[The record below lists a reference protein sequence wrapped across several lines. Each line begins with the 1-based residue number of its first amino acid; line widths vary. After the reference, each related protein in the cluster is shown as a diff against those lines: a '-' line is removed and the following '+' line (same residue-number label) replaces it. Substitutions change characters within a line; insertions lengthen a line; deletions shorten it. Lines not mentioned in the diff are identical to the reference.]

1 MFRSFYQ
8 FKKSPEMKSLTGKFL
23 KVFILV
29 LLFAI
34 KGIAQTPEPENL
46 KVFDNWVEWSNG
58 SNMLQLTLN
67 RQAYRLLDEREKE
80 ITALK
85 TGTDWKTRQAKVKTV
100 LSEIVGTFPE
110 KTPLNP
116 VVTGTLKR
124 GNFRVEKIVFES
136 VPGFRVTGCL
146 FIPDGPGKKPAI
158 LNVIGHSLPSFR
170 RDIYQHLILN
180 LVNKGFIVFAIDP
193 VGQGERLQYSD
204 SDLKLVQFT
213 SSTQEH
219 TFMANQCFLSGNSL
233 AKYFIWDGIR
243 AIDYLLTRKEVDPD
257 RIGLTGLSGGGTQTA
272 FIAAFDDRIKAAA
285 PTCYIT
291 GYRRLLE
298 SIGSQD
304 GEQNLY
310 HGLLK
315 GIDHADLLEVRAP
328 KPVLIVSTTRDFFS
342 IQGARETFQEVRKAY
357 EALRNPDNISMS
369 EGDLGHG
376 FIKNNNEATYAFFQ
390 KELNLPGDPAE
401 IPVQYFAENELQV
414 TSAGQG
420 VTSFGGKTVFDLN
433 KTEVTKM
440 AEKLELSRTTDPHHL
455 DLVREKA
462 RELSGYQDPGNEVRP
477 VFRGRYQREG
487 YAVELYALETGNRVV
502 VPLLVMRPEKGNSKA
517 LLYIHPE
524 GKEAEAA
531 PGGKMEYFV
540 RQGYTVVAPD
550 LPGIGETLPKIN
562 YPGALSYGA
571 QLIGRSLVAIH
582 AGEIVRVARFV
593 KNLPGLNAQSIQAF
607 TSGELCPALLHAAV
621 FEPVIG
627 AVALTGSPVS
637 YVNIATTRFNTFSL
651 SFSWGVS
658 GALTAFDLPDL
669 AASIAPRRL
678 LYINTLDASGELAS
692 DELIKNQMAFPKA
705 IYSNSESN
713 KLLFLKIQEE
723 KIQDTLADWLGSE

>member
-1 MFRSFYQ
+1 
-8 FKKSPEMKSLTGKFL
+8 MKNLSGKL
-23 KVFILV
+23 QIVIILF
-29 LLFAI
+29 LLFTI
-34 KGIAQTPEPENL
+34 KGIAQTAEPENL

-58 SNMLQLTLN
+58 SNMLQLYLN
-67 RQAYRLLDEREKE
+67 QQAYRLLDEREKE
-80 ITALK
+80 IAALK
-85 TGTDWKTRQAKVKTV
+85 TLVDWKTRQEKVKQV
-100 LSEIVGTFPE
+100 LSVIVGSFPD

-116 VVTGTLKR
+116 VVIGTLNR
-124 GNFRVEKIVFES
+124 SNFRVEKIVFES
-136 VPGFRVTGCL
+136 VPGFHVTGCL

-158 LNVIGHSLPSFR
+158 LNVIGHSQPSFR
-170 RDIYQHLILN
+170 RDIYQNLILN

-193 VGQGERLQYSD
+193 IGQGERLQYSD
-204 SDLKLVQFT
+204 SDLKLVKFT

-219 TFMANQCFLSGNSL
+219 TFIANQCSLAGNSL

-243 AIDYLLTRKEVDPD
+243 AIDYLLTRNEVDPD

-298 SIGSQD
+298 SIGPQD
-304 GEQNLY
+304 GEQNFY
-310 HGLLK
+310 HGLLI

-328 KPVLIVSTTRDFFS
+328 KPALIVGTTRDFFS
-342 IQGARETFQEVRKAY
+342 IQGTRETFQEVRKAY
-357 EALRNPDNISMS
+357 EAMGNPDNISMS

-376 FIKNNNEATYAFFQ
+376 FITNNNEATYAFFQ
-390 KELNLPGDPAE
+390 KELNLPGDPE
-401 IPVQYFAENELQV
+401 EVPVQYFAENELQV
-414 TSAGQG
+414 TPAGQ
-420 VTSFGGKTVFDLN
+420 VVASFGGKTVFDLN
-433 KTEVTKM
+433 KTEVNKL
-440 AEKLELSRTTDPHHL
+440 AEKLELSRKTDTHHL

-462 RELSGYQDPGNEVRP
+462 RELSGYQDPGNEVRF
-477 VFRGRYQREG
+477 VFRGRYQRDG
-487 YAVELYALETGNRVV
+487 YAVELYALETENRYV
-502 VPLLVMRPEKGNSKA
+502 VPILVMRPEKGNSKA

-531 PGGKMEYFV
+531 PGGKMEYFI

-550 LPGIGETLPKIN
+550 LPGTGETLPKIN
-562 YPGALSYGA
+562 YPGALGYGA
-571 QLIGRSLVAIH
+571 QLIGRSMVGIH
-582 AGEIVRVARFV
+582 AGEIVRVTRFV
-593 KNLPGLNAQSIQAF
+593 KNLPGLNAESIQAV

-627 AVALTGSPVS
+627 SVALIGSPVS
-637 YVNIATTRFNTFSL
+637 YVNIATTRFNAFSL
-651 SFSWGVS
+651 SFSWGVA

-678 LYINTLDASGELAS
+678 LYINTPDASGELAS
-692 DELIKNQMAFPKA
+692 DELINKQMAFPNA
-705 IYSNSESN
+705 IYSNFGSN

-723 KIQDTLADWLGSE
+723 MIQDKLADWLRSE